1 MKVSV
6 FGSGV
11 MGSGISSLFSTLDE
25 IEKLNVFVL
34 DAGIIPTSR
43 ERILKELKLFVR
55 ATKLP
60 KDRVDEYFSKIDILT
75 DIKECALSDIIIE
88 AIAENIDK
96 KKSLIKEISEW
107 SSENTIVVTNTSSL
121 SITDLA
127 SCYRYPQNLL
137 GFHFFNPIHT
147 MQLIEVVKGMVT
159 SDEAVSKMV
168 DIASCLGKKAVIVNE
183 TPGFVVNRMII
194 PMINEAVF
202 LLSEGVAIKEDIDKA
217 MVLGANHPLGPL
229 ALADLIG
236 IDVCVS
242 ILDTLYADIGD
253 PKYRAHPL
261 MRKYLKAGML
271 GKKSGCGF
279 YHYKKFR

>member
-11 MGSGISSLFSTLDE
+11 MGSGISSIFSTLDVVKK
-25 IEKLNVFVL
+25 INVFVL
-34 DAGIIPTSR
+34 DVETISASR
-43 ERILKELKLFVR
+43 EKILKELKLFVR
-55 ATKLP
+55 ASKLP
-60 KDRVDEYFSKIDILT
+60 KDRLDEYFSKVDVLT

-107 SSENTIVVTNTSSL
+107 SSENAIVVTNTSSL

-147 MQLIEVVKGMVT
+147 MQLIEVVKGMMT

-168 DIASCLGKKAVIVNE
+168 DIAGYLGKKAVIVNE

-202 LLSEGVAIKEDIDKA
+202 LLSEGVATKEDIDKA
-217 MVLGANHPLGPL
+217 MVFGANHPLGPL

-271 GKKSGCGF
+271 GKKSGRGF

>member
-11 MGSGISSLFSTLDE
+11 MGSGISSIFSTLDAVKK
-25 IEKLNVFVL
+25 INVFVL
-34 DAGIIPTSR
+34 DVETISASR
-43 ERILKELKLFVR
+43 EKILKELKLFVR
-55 ATKLP
+55 ASKLP
-60 KDRVDEYFSKIDILT
+60 KDRLDEYFSKVDVLI

-127 SCYRYPQNLL
+127 SCYRHPQNLL

-147 MQLIEVVKGMVT
+147 MQLIEVVKGMMT

-168 DIASCLGKKAVIVNE
+168 NVAGCLGKKAVIVNE

-202 LLSEGVAIKEDIDKA
+202 LLSEGVATKEDIDKA
-217 MVLGANHPLGPL
+217 MVFGANHPLGPL

>member
-25 IEKLNVFVL
+25 VERLNVFVL
-34 DAGIIPTSR
+34 DAGVIPTSR
-43 ERILKELKLFVR
+43 EKILKELKLYIR
-55 ATKLP
+55 ASKIP
-60 KDRVDEYFSKIDILT
+60 KDKVDECFSKISVLT
-75 DIKECALSDIIIE
+75 DIEESAQSDIVIE

-96 KKSLIKEISEW
+96 KKLLIKEISELC
-107 SSENTIVVTNTSSL
+107 SENTIVATNTSSL

-168 DIASCLGKKAVIVNE
+168 DIAGCLGKKAVVVNE

-202 LLSEGVAIKEDIDKA
+202 LLSEGVATKEDIDKA

>member
-25 IEKLNVFVL
+25 VERLNVFVL
-34 DAGIIPTSR
+34 DVGVMSASR
-43 ERILKELKLFVR
+43 EKILKELKLYIR
-55 ATKLP
+55 ASKLP
-60 KDRVDEYFSKIDILT
+60 KDKVDECLSKISVLT
-75 DIKECALSDIIIE
+75 DVEESAQSDIVIE
-88 AIAENIDK
+88 AIVENIDK
-96 KKSLIKEISEW
+96 KKLLIKEISEW

-127 SCYRYPQNLL
+127 SCYCYPQNLL

-147 MQLIEVVKGMVT
+147 MQLVEVVKGMVT

-168 DIASCLGKKAVIVNE
+168 SIAGRLGKKPVVVNE

-202 LLSEGVAIKEDIDKA
+202 LLSEGIATKEDIDKA
-217 MVLGANHPLGPL
+217 MMLGANHPLGPL

-242 ILDTLYADIGD
+242 ILDTLYFDTGD

-261 MRKYLKAGML
+261 MRKYLRAGML
-271 GKKSGCGF
+271 GRKSGSGF
-279 YHYKKFR
+279 YRYKKFR